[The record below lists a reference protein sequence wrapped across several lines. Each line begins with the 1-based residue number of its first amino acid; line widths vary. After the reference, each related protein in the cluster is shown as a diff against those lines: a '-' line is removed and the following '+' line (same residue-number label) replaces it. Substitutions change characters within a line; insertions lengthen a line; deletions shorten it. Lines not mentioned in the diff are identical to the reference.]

1 MFFNKKDD
9 ATTAKK
15 KAHTLAPAFRY
26 PKVKNREKNLF
37 TQDSPSFND
46 DIDNYLPEYN
56 STAPLKVDPP
66 SLNLDSED
74 LSLLYKPEIKAYPTF
89 SLEED
94 FEAEPELISSI
105 FLEEDPSFLEQES
118 SFSPIFSV
126 ETEGESPYFMQE
138 IESVSLETPITAF
151 NEPAFNLPSEIP
163 SLSSYEAPLSFEAT
177 DSDVENV
184 YETVLTHEI
193 EDLSKQTVLEEEHLP
208 SPHVAKPAPEKL
220 TPAEELS
227 FQDRTLAFENED
239 HYYNPLA
246 IGETLPSYRL
256 AETQTQKPIDTTEL
270 DVFEDLEEAD
280 LDLQESFTV
289 AQKSS
294 EALEASFSVSPTVE
308 AFEAVED
315 PVEDAVFEEE
325 ASVEV
330 VFEVEPSNDPP
341 VLSPQEE
348 DSPFSFLSIEEPPS
362 LSELETTALSD
373 VFETEIDASLD
384 SSLNTSLDTIFDTSV
399 QAEAPPEEPPF
410 IPMDDNTFD
419 FSLFLDEHPEAD
431 TPLIAD
437 ESKNVEA
444 VVLPNQDNNTQELF
458 PNNLN
463 DDLAPSGRMESPTE
477 SLESIE
483 VIEFP
488 TEENLVVED
497 DDDLQFSAEPFA
509 SPSVETN
516 FIALEESLETLS
528 DANLELATLGS
539 ETPLNEDLSE
549 ELLPEILPDA
559 LPLDACFPEE
569 DDPFE
574 TLPPE
579 LSSLEETT
587 PTLSYETF
595 RQLEEG
601 DDGLDTVK
609 STLSNHFSI
618 ESDAVLEDPNA
629 FLDPHLFFSLDGLE
643 DGSAPEELSMDLDP
657 LPDFESKVPISPPQ
671 VYTSSETSVAQS
683 NKNELI
689 PQLLQI
695 QTEDE
700 FVTLVPPQGTSEA
713 ILEEYARF
721 ALEDLD
727 ILASQP
733 FPYGESHLYLV
744 HVNNMYALIALKQ
757 NKYTLLQAFSTLPE
771 GVETAETAE
780 GLKSK
785 DGTLQVTWNAS
796 SYNEHIFNLHLG
808 AWHALVVEDSQ
819 TITLMK

>member
-9 ATTAKK
+9 ATTAEKK
-15 KAHTLAPAFRY
+15 VHTLAPAFRY
-26 PKVKNREKNLF
+26 PKVKHREKNLF

-56 STAPLKVDPP
+56 PTAHLKVDLP
-66 SLNLDSED
+66 SLNLNPDS
-74 LSLLYKPEIKAYPTF
+74 LPPLVKPATQELPIF
-89 SLEED
+89 SLEDDLETN
-94 FEAEPELISSI
+94 PELISSI
-105 FLEEDPSFLEQES
+105 FLEEDPSSLEQES
-118 SFSPIFSV
+118 SFSPSFS
-126 ETEGESPYFMQE
+126 GERGG
-138 IESVSLETPITAF
+138 ESVSLETPITALS
-151 NEPAFNLPSEIP
+151 EPAFNLPSEMP
-163 SLSSYEAPLSFEAT
+163 SLSSYEAPPSFEAT

-256 AETQTQKPIDTTEL
+256 AETQAQKPIDTTEL

-294 EALEASFSVSPTVE
+294 EAVEVVFGASPTVE
-308 AFEAVED
+308 AFEAVEA

-330 VFEVEPSNDPP
+330 VFEAEPSNDPP

-348 DSPFSFLSIEEPPS
+348 DSPFSFPSIEEPPS
-362 LSELETTALSD
+362 LSAL
-373 VFETEIDASLD
+373 DASLD
-384 SSLNTSLDTIFDTSV
+384 SSLDTSLDASLNASLDNVFEEDIFHIPELPETRV
-399 QAEAPPEEPPF
+399 ATEEPPYT
-410 IPMDDNTFD
+410 PVDENTFD
-419 FSLFLDEHPEAD
+419 FSIFLDENPQAEADTASTETLVTPEAD
-431 TPLIAD
+431 ASFVTAVST
-437 ESKNVEA
+437 EEAHVETTFS
-444 VVLPNQDNNTQELF
+444 LEG
-458 PNNLN
+458 
-463 DDLAPSGRMESPTE
+463 SIESPTE
-477 SLESIE
+477 SFESVE
-483 VIEFP
+483 VSEFP
-488 TEENLVVED
+488 SSETVVAED

-516 FIALEESLETLS
+516 FIALEENLETLS
-528 DANLELATLGS
+528 DANLEQATLGL
-539 ETPLNEDLSE
+539 ETPLNEDPSE

-559 LPLDACFPEE
+559 LPIDASFAEE

-601 DDGLDTVK
+601 DDGLDTVE

-618 ESDAVLEDPNA
+618 ESDTVLEDPNA
-629 FLDPHLFFSLDGLE
+629 FLDPNLFFSLEGLE

-657 LPDFESKVPISPPQ
+657 LPDFESQVPISPPQ

-683 NKNELI
+683 NQNELI

-700 FVTLVPPQGTSEA
+700 FITLVPPQGTSEA
-713 ILEEYARF
+713 TLEEYARL

-733 FPYGESHLYLV
+733 FPYGESHLCLV
-744 HVNNMYALIALKQ
+744 HVNNMYAIIALKQ
-757 NKYTLLQAFSTLPE
+757 NKYTLLQSFSTLPE

-796 SYNEHIFNLHLG
+796 SYNEHIFDLHLG

-819 TITLMK
+819 NITLMK